1 MKYTVYIFNRKIGIK
16 RGKSYQ
22 NNEKVYKWKTQIKEY
37 TETWLRFKIQF
48 LFAYIHT
55 LMINKDLVSIKTS

>member
-37 TETWLRFKIQF
+37 TET
-48 LFAYIHT
+48 
-55 LMINKDLVSIKTS
+55 